1 MMGILTALGRGFIK
15 KDSATNHRTGENM
28 NPPTEQRR
36 RARGLVKEPSTVT
49 LSMDEI
55 RELALRRP
63 GTPVLSV
70 YVRIDPRDP
79 ASTGAVPG
87 WLVELRNS
95 LREVS
100 REVDIRESREHRMA
114 FRELRER
121 VERDVLGLEPA
132 ERGRGVAW
140 FRSADCALDQRF
152 TLQLPPLR
160 TLARWD
166 DRPYVSPLAEVAGRG
181 RPTGLVLV
189 SAEAVRLLHWQ
200 DGRVTE
206 LEHSLYEIEP
216 AGWRDYDAYA
226 GYPGR
231 SPAGLHVA
239 EFDQRVREWRQRFLR
254 ATAQA
259 VGARVAGFG
268 WHRILLIGEPRV
280 TEPFQHHLPEA
291 ASGQVVATIEANL
304 IWEQHAA
311 VADRLDSALH
321 DVGLWE
327 ARVLAGQTIKLAL
340 AGGDAAM
347 GWAEVAD
354 SLVQHRVRHLIVGAD
369 AAPDPAVLDPHTQAA
384 LGWPSPQMLVE
395 RAVEQAVISGAEV
408 TVLPASTP
416 ELSRAE
422 GVIAILRY

>member
-1 MMGILTALGRGFIK
+1 MDEMMNLPA
-15 KDSATNHRTGENM
+15 
-28 NPPTEQRR
+28 EQRR
-36 RARGLVKEPSTVT
+36 RAHGPVRDPRPGV
-49 LSMDEI
+49 LSMDQI
-55 RELALRRP
+55 RDLALRRP

-70 YVRIDPRDP
+70 YVRIDPHDP
-79 ASTGAVPG
+79 ASTAAPPG

-100 REVDIRESREHRMA
+100 REVDMRESREHRIA
-114 FRELRER
+114 VHELRER
-121 VERDVLGLEPA
+121 VERDVLALEPA
-132 ERGRGVAW
+132 ERGRGLAW
-140 FRSADCALDQRF
+140 FRTADGCLDQRF
-152 TLQLPPLR
+152 TLQLSPLS

-166 DRPYVSPLAEVAGRG
+166 DHPYVSPLAEVAGRG

-206 LEHSLYEIEP
+206 PAQSLYEIEF
-216 AGWRDYDAYA
+216 GEWRDYDAYA

-259 VGARVAGFG
+259 VGARVAGLG
-268 WHRILLIGEPRV
+268 WHRVLLIGEPRV
-280 TEPFQHHLPEA
+280 TDPFLRQLPEPP
-291 ASGQVVATIEANL
+291 SEQVAATIDANL
-304 IWEQHAA
+304 IWEEHAA
-311 VADRLDSALH
+311 VAERLD
-321 DVGLWE
+321 DVLRDAGLRE
-327 ARVLAGQTIKLAL
+327 ARALAGEAVRLAF

-347 GWAEVAD
+347 GWSEVAD

-369 AAPDPAVLDPHTQAA
+369 AGPEPAVLDPHTQAA
-384 LGWPSPQMLVE
+384 LGWPSRQMVVE

-408 TVLPASTP
+408 TVLPSDTP
-416 ELSRAE
+416 ELIRA
-422 GVIAILRY
+422 GGATAILRY